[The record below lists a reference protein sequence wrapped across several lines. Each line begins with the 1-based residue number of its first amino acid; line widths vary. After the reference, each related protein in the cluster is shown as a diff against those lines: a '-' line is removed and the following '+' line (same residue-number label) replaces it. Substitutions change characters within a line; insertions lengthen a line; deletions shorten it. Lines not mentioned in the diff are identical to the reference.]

1 MKIWIILLVLVISG
15 CAQSYRYSQRV
26 DSAPAVLIPD
36 HEPSPIIPR
45 YEPYRLA
52 NLRPYHIAGISY
64 HPLLSGHGFVEEG
77 IASWYGQKFHGYAT
91 ANGETFDMYEYTA
104 AHTTLPLPS
113 YARVTNLDNGKSL
126 IVRINDRGPF
136 HNNRVIDLS
145 FAAAKELEY
154 LDSGTANVRIE
165 VIHVDKNELVTIGD
179 STPIPLSEFLAPSP
193 LQEPEAIKQYYVQ
206 VAAATSEENILS
218 LGDVLQQIYQT
229 DIKVAARNN
238 LYRLK
243 LGPFADYLS
252 ASDALN
258 TLQSSDYPEAFI
270 VFE

>member
-1 MKIWIILLVLVISG
+1 MKLWVLLFFILISG
-15 CAQSYRYSQRV
+15 CTQSYRYAQRI

-36 HEPSPIIPR
+36 HEPSVIIPR

-52 NLRPYHIAGISY
+52 NLRPYKIAGISY
-64 HPLLSGHGFVEEG
+64 QPLLSGYGFVEEG

-113 YARVTNLDNGKSL
+113 YAKVTNLDNGKSL

-145 FAAAKELEY
+145 FAAAKELDY
-154 LDSGTANVRIE
+154 LDSGTAKVRIE
-165 VIHVDKNELVTIGD
+165 VIHIDKNNIVTVGK
-179 STPIPLSEFLAPSP
+179 STPVPLSKFLPPSP
-193 LQEPEAIKQYYVQ
+193 LEEPEKHEQYFVQ
-206 VAAATSEENILS
+206 VIAATNRDNIQLI
-218 LGDVLQQIYQT
+218 GGALQQIYQT
-229 DIKVAARNN
+229 NFKIVSRNN

-243 LGPFADYLS
+243 LGPFDDYLS
-252 ASDALN
+252 ASNVLKALQN
-258 TLQSSDYPEAFI
+258 SDYPEAFI